1 MRKLCAQGQ
10 KISGVK
16 LTKSKNGINVFT
28 RYLDEIDLVKFFNKL
43 IITNNIN
50 FDFELPKF
58 IKKFR

>member
-50 FDFELPKF
+50 PDFELPKF

>member
-10 KISGVK
+10 KISGIK

-50 FDFELPKF
+50 PDFELPKF